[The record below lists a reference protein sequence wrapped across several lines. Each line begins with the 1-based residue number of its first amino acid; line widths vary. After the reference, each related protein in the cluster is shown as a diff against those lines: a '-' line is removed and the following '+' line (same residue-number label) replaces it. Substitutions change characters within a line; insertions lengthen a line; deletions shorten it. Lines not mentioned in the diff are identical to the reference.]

1 MEKDLG
7 TKALAECLK
16 AGALE
21 PETAAAVMAAFLL
34 CSNDGDREK
43 LLAGWADPFDE
54 EGRKEEGE
62 NDARV

>member
-1 MEKDLG
+1 MNRDLEAW
-7 TKALAECLK
+7 ALAECLK

-34 CSNDGDREK
+34 CSNDAETDEPG
-43 LLAGWADPFDE
+43 AVGADPFAE

-62 NDARV
+62 TDASV